1 MTWWFQGSAI
11 AALLGLAFALYRW
24 RVRTIKRH
32 NLDLERQ
39 LIERKQAEETQ
50 RRLNRELRAVSNCN
64 QTLLRAKDEQ
74 TLLNEVCRIVCNEAG
89 YRMAWVVYAEHD
101 DAKTVRP
108 VAWAGINEG
117 YLESAVIV
125 WSDAERGRGPT
136 GTAIRTGQVVCIQDF
151 MDDSQAQ
158 PWREKGLRRG
168 YRSNIALPLRDDRGE
183 VFGALTIYSTE
194 PNAFP
199 PDEVRLLGEL
209 AGDLAFGITVLR
221 ARTERKR
228 AEEEIR
234 KLNTELEER
243 VRQRT
248 AQLETANQELESFS
262 YSVSH
267 DLRAPLRSIDGFS
280 RILQEDYGDKLD
292 AAGKDSLTRVRA
304 ASQRMGHLIDDLLQL
319 SRHTRSE
326 MHRTQVN
333 LSALARALADEQQKT
348 EPERRVEFVITPN
361 LVANADASLLRVV
374 LENLLGNAWKFTGK
388 QAAPKIEFGRTTR
401 EGAPAYFVRDNGA
414 GFDMTYAHKLFGAFQ
429 RLHTTDDFPGTGIGL
444 ASVQRII
451 HRHGGRVWAEG
462 EAGHGATFYFTLPT
476 EPKKHER

>member
-1 MTWWFQGSAI
+1 
-11 AALLGLAFALYRW
+11 
-24 RVRTIKRH
+24 
-32 NLDLERQ
+32 

-50 RRLNRELRAVSNCN
+50 RRLNRELQAISNCN
-64 QTLLRAKDEQ
+64 QTLLRAEDEQ
-74 TLLNEVCRIVCNEAG
+74 TLLDEVCRIVCSEAG
-89 YRMAWVVYAEHD
+89 YRMAWVGYAEYD

-108 VAWAGINEG
+108 VTWAGINEG

-125 WSDAERGRGPT
+125 WSNSSERGRGPT
-136 GTAIRTGQVVCIQDF
+136 GTAIRTGQSVCIQDF
-151 MDDSQAQ
+151 MDDPQAQ

-234 KLNTELEER
+234 QLNTELEER

-333 LSALARALADEQQKT
+333 LSALARALADELQKT
-348 EPERRVEFVITPN
+348 EPERRVEFMIEPN

-388 QAAPKIEFGRTTR
+388 QAAAKIEFGRTTR
-401 EGAPAYFVRDNGA
+401 ECASTFYVRDDGV
-414 GFDMTYAHKLFGAFQ
+414 GFNMGYADKLFGAFQ
-429 RLHTTDDFPGTGIGL
+429 RLHSTTDFPGTGIGL
-444 ASVQRII
+444 ATVKRII
-451 HRHGGRVWAEG
+451 HRHGGRVWAESKPNQ
-462 EAGHGATFYFTLPT
+462 GATFYFTLP
-476 EPKKHER
+476 EPSKEQL